1 MTPLLEAAVAA
12 RQAGLDVPKCVRCAR
27 NEVLAAGPREPA
39 PWMCNYCGDTDI
51 NPDPARLGWAAEGWL
66 LAREHYPVIHAYPVS
81 TRFVNYT
88 EAGDMLELD
97 QAHDKTSEGRTT
109 ALLRLVARVGGKQ

>member
-12 RQAGLDVPKCVRCAR
+12 REAGLEVPACEQCEGTGHVQGEYTGLFYSHSNCHAT
-27 NEVLAAGPREPA
+27 G
-39 PWMCNYCGDTDI
+39 I